1 MMWGIDTASC
11 SAAAT
16 EAVTALT
23 DKITALGLAVLL
35 VFGLALAM
43 PRGNKRKR

>member
-1 MMWGIDTASC
+1 MIWGIDTASC
-11 SAAAT
+11 SAATT

-23 DKITALGLAVLL
+23 DKITPLGLAALLVLGLAVM
-35 VFGLALAM
+35 M